1 VNVHPSS
8 FKAPRSYDEA
18 GQGPQHSGGR
28 IDADGQAA
36 ASDRGVGWSLLCGII
51 VAVERTLTAAVD
63 AAAESLAALLDAVN
77 HVTVMAALP
86 VVATAAPG
94 SAVRDI
100 IGLARAIYAASD
112 DPDDRVLSLA
122 EITPTKHWR
131 DLVVQA
137 AQNELV
143 PRGWVSDGDGPHR
156 RFQRRSVR
164 PVRQPTISAERI
176 ADAGRAAGKVAD
188 VIEANLGVV
197 LRAYQV
203 DVDPGERFYG
213 HWWRDL
219 LLVADTSATV
229 LHMAFSD

>member
-1 VNVHPSS
+1 MRCA
-8 FKAPRSYDEA
+8 APEDDRS
-18 GQGPQHSGGR
+18 
-28 IDADGQAA
+28 
-36 ASDRGVGWSLLCGII
+36 RGWRRAIEGVVLGGII
-51 VAVERTLTAAVD
+51 VAVERTLASAVG

-77 HVTVMAALP
+77 HVTVVSVLP
-86 VVATAAPG
+86 VVPTAGSG

-100 IGLARAIYAASD
+100 IGLAQAIYAASD

-122 EITPTKHWR
+122 EITPTQYWR

-137 AQNELV
+137 AQHELV
-143 PRGWVSDGDGPHR
+143 PRGWVSEGDGPHR

-164 PVRQPTISAERI
+164 PVLRPAISAERI
-176 ADAGRAAGKVAD
+176 ADAGRAAGNVVD

-197 LRAYQV
+197 VRAYQV

-219 LLVADTSATV
+219 LLVTDTSATV
-229 LHMAFSD
+229 LHMAFTD